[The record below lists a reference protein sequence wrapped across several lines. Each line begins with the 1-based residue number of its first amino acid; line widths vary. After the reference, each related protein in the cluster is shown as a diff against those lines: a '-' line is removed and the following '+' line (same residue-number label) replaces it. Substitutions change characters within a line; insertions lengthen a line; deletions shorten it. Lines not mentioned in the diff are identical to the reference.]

1 MALARLCQVTP
12 REATLLLSAPRVQPV
27 ELDAAAAEA
36 AAAALR
42 AEGLVV
48 ELLDAPPSSSR
59 CAAHPSLTTQ
69 GPCGECRQLACL
81 LCLPVCPAC
90 AAKRARAQRRQQLR
104 VLFLLAVLGGVAL
117 WGGLRQR
124 AIARRHAWLRPLR
137 VAVVLVSPE
146 PVAGD
151 VRAAWTG
158 GLVTLEDWF
167 AEEAARLHFHL
178 ERPVV
183 LELAPAAVEAD
194 VPEQPEPTGEFVRDA
209 ADAVEFRA
217 KLEALAKRGGATD
230 DADVHIIVALK
241 PPERGP
247 HRVEG
252 VAEAEGTI
260 GLVEGT
266 AGDTSI
272 GLELIALGHEV
283 LHLVGARD
291 GYDANGH
298 AQVPRGLVDPELG
311 YPQDYAEVMV
321 GEVPLAPGEGRVP
334 KSLDEVRI
342 GDVTAEEIGWLR

>member
-1 MALARLCQVTP
+1 MALARLGQVTP
-12 REATLLLSAPRVQPV
+12 REAKALLAAPRVLPL
-27 ELDAAAAEA
+27 ELDDAAAEA
-36 AAAALR
+36 ACTALR

-48 ELLDAPPSSSR
+48 ERLDAPPSSSR
-59 CAAHPSLTTQ
+59 CAAHPSLTTE
-69 GPCGECRQLACL
+69 GPCETCRQLACP

-137 VAVVLVSPE
+137 VAVVLLSPG
-146 PVAGD
+146 PVGDD
-151 VRAAWTG
+151 VRAAWAG
-158 GLVTLEDWF
+158 GLASLEDWF

-194 VPEQPEPTGEFVRDA
+194 VPVQPEPTGEFVRDA

-217 KLEALAKRGGATD
+217 QLDALAKRGRPAG
-230 DADVHIIVALK
+230 DADVSILVALK
-241 PPERGP
+241 PPGAGP

-266 AGDTSI
+266 AGDTKLT
-272 GLELIALGHEV
+272 LELVALGHEV
-283 LHLVGARD
+283 LHLVGALD
-291 GYDANGH
+291 GYDAQGH

-311 YPQDYAEVMV
+311 YPQDFAEVMV
-321 GEVPLAPGEGRVP
+321 GEVPLAPGEGRLP

-342 GDVTAEEIGWLR
+342 GAVTAEEIGWLR